1 MNWIT
6 APLKYEFFVHGILA
20 ASLVGGICA
29 LIGVYIVLRR
39 MSYIGHG
46 LSHAVFGGA
55 VVSTVMQWNFY
66 LGAGA
71 WGFLSVLLINAVA
84 RKKKVGADAAIG
96 VITTASFAVGVAII
110 SRYRKFTKSFE
121 ATLFGNILG
130 VTSEDLW
137 IISIVVVLSSVL
149 IFVFYRQFLFTT
161 FDTEVARIYGV
172 PVDWVERLFSL
183 ILASVIIVSMQ
194 VMGVTMI
201 AAGIIMPAVTARVL
215 TDSFNKMVFLSILI
229 GTLCGTLGMYV
240 SFYSDVSSGATI
252 VLVSASFFL
261 LAYLY
266 QAIVERHSPQNE
278 ALSEQLEETV
288 QTHTHLHDETHTG
301 FYHVHEHSH
310 DPDASTASSTS
321 PLENKEST
329 QNKESTSTPRKP
341 K

>member
-1 MNWIT
+1 MNFIT
-6 APLKYEFFVHGILA
+6 APLKYEFFVHGVLA

-137 IISIVVVLSSVL
+137 IITIVVILSALL
-149 IFVFYRQFLFTT
+149 IFIFYRQFLFTT

-215 TDSFNKMVFLSILI
+215 TDSFNKMVFLSVLI
-229 GTLCGTLGMYV
+229 GTLCGSLGMYV

-266 QAIVERHSPQNE
+266 QMVMERRPPKKE
-278 ALSEQLEETV
+278 APSAQKKEEL
-288 QTHTHLHDETHTG
+288 QTHIHVHGQEHTG
-301 FYHVHEHSH
+301 FYHVHEHVH
-310 DPDASTASSTS
+310 TETEDDAQKKSSTQM
-321 PLENKEST
+321 P
-329 QNKESTSTPRKP
+329 PRKKP
-341 K
+341 

>member
-1 MNWIT
+1 MSFIT
-6 APLKYEFFVHGILA
+6 DPLKYEFFVHGIVA
-20 ASLVGGICA
+20 ATLVGGICA

-66 LGAGA
+66 VGAGA

-110 SRYRKFTKSFE
+110 SRYRRFTKSFE

-137 IISIVVVLSSVL
+137 IITLVVLVSVL
-149 IFVFYRQFLFTT
+149 LIFIFYRQFLFTT
-161 FDTEVARIYGV
+161 FDAEVARIYGV

-215 TDSFNKMVFLSILI
+215 TDSFNKMVFLSVLI
-229 GTLCGTLGMYV
+229 GTLCGTLGMYA
-240 SFYSDVSSGATI
+240 SFYFDVSSGATI
-252 VLVSASFFL
+252 VLVSAAFFL
-261 LAYLY
+261 MAYLY
-266 QAIVERHSPQNE
+266 QMLMERKPP
-278 ALSEQLEETV
+278 AMETAPV
-288 QTHTHLHDETHTG
+288 IETGDIQTHAHLHTREHAG
-301 FYHVHEHSH
+301 FYHVHEHAH
-310 DPDASTASSTS
+310 EEIATDP
-321 PLENKEST
+321 NKET
-329 QNKESTSTPRKP
+329 HTHPKHQPLKKP
-341 K
+341 

>member
-1 MNWIT
+1 MSFFT
-6 APLKYEFFVHGILA
+6 DPLKYEFFIHGLLA

-55 VVSTVMQWNFY
+55 VVSTVMGWNFY

-84 RKKKVGADAAIG
+84 RRKKIGADAAIG

-130 VTSEDLW
+130 VTTEDLW
-137 IISIVVVLSSVL
+137 IIAIVVLISSVL
-149 IFVFYRQFLFTT
+149 IFIFYRQLLFTT
-161 FDTEVARIYGV
+161 FDSEVARIYGV

-215 TDSFNKMVFLSILI
+215 TDSFNKMVFLSVIL
-229 GTLCGTLGMYV
+229 GVLGGTLGMYV
-240 SFYSDVSSGATI
+240 SFYFDVSSGATI
-252 VLVSASFFL
+252 VLVSASFFV
-261 LAYLY
+261 LAYMY
-266 QAIVERHSPQNE
+266 QMIRERIGPLKKE
-278 ALSEQLEETV
+278 AESLSEAGTV
-288 QTHTHLHDETHTG
+288 THTHLHDEAHAG

-310 DPDASTASSTS
+310 EKADKSDEAQKSSGS
-321 PLENKEST
+321 
-329 QNKESTSTPRKP
+329 
-341 K
+341 